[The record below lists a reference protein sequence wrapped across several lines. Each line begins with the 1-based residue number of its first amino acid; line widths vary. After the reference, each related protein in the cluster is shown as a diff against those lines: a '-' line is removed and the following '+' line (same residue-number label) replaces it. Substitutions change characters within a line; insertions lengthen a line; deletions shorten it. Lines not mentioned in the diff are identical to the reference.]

1 VFINYKTLVCLAVR
15 APTFLVLSFIII
27 FSTVSA
33 YAATVPDP
41 PTNPVA
47 NAVTPTQVNL
57 FWTPPSNN
65 GGAGINTYK
74 IEYKI
79 GSGSWSTLV
88 ATTSGPVTD
97 YAHTGLTTG
106 TTYTYRISAT
116 NNVGTSNP
124 SIEVSATLTS
134 SSTASLP
141 GAPTGLTG
149 VAASPTQANLS
160 WTAPSNNGGYPISG
174 YKIEYRIGAGSY
186 TSLVTN
192 TGTTTTSYSHTGLT
206 TGQIYVYRVYA
217 VTPFGTGTSSSNEV
231 VVQPT
236 SSSALTAP
244 GAPTGL
250 GATAISPTQVNLS
263 WTAPSNNGGSAITGY
278 KIEVKSGSGSYS
290 NLVSNT
296 GTTTTSYSHTGLTT
310 GTTYTY
316 RVSAINSIGTGAT
329 SSEASAT
336 PTSSSTSSVPSA
348 PTGLVATASS
358 ATQINLSW
366 SAPSNNGGFA
376 ITGYKIE
383 FKTGSDSFS
392 NLVSN
397 TGTTTTSY
405 SHTGLTTG
413 TTYVYRVS
421 AINQVGTGATSAES
435 SATPTGSSQSSS
447 VPGAVTSLV
456 ATAASPTQVNLSW
469 GTPSNNGGSA
479 ITGYKIESKKGSG
492 GSFETL
498 VANSQSTATSFS
510 HTGLTTGTTYYYRV
524 SAVNS
529 VGAGSQSE
537 TSATPKETTTP
548 TVTATAIS
556 PTAITLT
563 WVPPSQTYKQSI
575 TGYKIEQKIGQDSYV
590 VLQENA
596 GTATSYTISSLTTG
610 QTYTYVVSAHFT
622 LGSSPR
628 SADAT
633 ATPLSTSNAV
643 PPSQS
648 TSSTTINPPTN
659 LVATPYSPTKI
670 DLTWKAPTSTGIV
683 GYKIEVKK
691 GPGQFETL
699 TPSTLNA
706 TTKYSHVGV
715 ATGVTHVYR
724 IYTITSSGTS
734 LASSEASA
742 TPTLSTVPPAS
753 PITTKPPSPPTLSA
767 NLASPTQINLYWT
780 TPSSNGGA
788 SITGYTIEYK
798 IGADSY
804 RTLASKT
811 TSTTYSHTGLLANTY
826 SYRVYALNA
835 AGASVASNVVSIKT
849 VDPPTPVPKPE
860 PTKCGTGTIF
870 DEKTQTC
877 IVPSEPEPIV
887 DPEPV
892 PTTHIP
898 GFPDPNKDPQTY
910 VNRYNSEAAYK
921 AWFDRNF
928 PGKTIYEVVGLPE
941 PEPPQ
946 MQCGEGTHLDKGV
959 CIVDENPGPFG
970 GGCLIATAAHGTEL
984 APQVQHLRE
993 LRDGVLLNTK
1003 TGTTFMAGF
1012 NEFYY
1017 SFSPIVADW
1026 ERQSPLFRDVVR
1038 ITLTPM
1044 LSTLSILNH
1053 IDIDS
1058 ESKMLGYGLGI
1069 ILLNAGL
1076 YLVAPAFLV
1085 MIIQS
1090 KTKSGF
1096 FKKS

>member
-1 VFINYKTLVCLAVR
+1 LNKSL
-15 APTFLVLSFIII
+15 LVLSYVIIA
-27 FSTVSA
+27 VSFGSA
-33 YAATVPDP
+33 FAATAPDP
-41 PTNPVA
+41 PTNPSA
-47 NAVTPTQVNL
+47 TAISSTQVNI
-57 FWTPPSNN
+57 FWNPPANDG
-65 GGAGINTYK
+65 GGAITGYK

-79 GSGSWSTLV
+79 GSGSYSILV
-88 ATTSGPVTD
+88 ANTGSQSVT
-97 YAHTGLTTG
+97 YYSHTGLTSG
-106 TTYTYRISAT
+106 NTYTYKISAI
-116 NNVGTSNP
+116 NSIGTSNP
-124 SIEVSATLTS
+124 SSEVSATPSS
-134 SSTASLP
+134 SSTGTLP
-141 GAPTGLTG
+141 GAPTNLVG

-160 WTAPSNNGGYPISG
+160 WTAPANSGGYPITG
-174 YKIEYRIGAGSY
+174 YKIEYRIGSGSY
-186 TSLVTN
+186 TTLVDNTQNTN
-192 TGTTTTSYSHTGLT
+192 PTYSHTGLT
-206 TGQIYVYRVYA
+206 TNQVYLYRVYT
-217 VTPFGTGTSSSNEV
+217 VTAFGTSAQPSNEV

-244 GAPTGL
+244 GSPTGL
-250 GATAISPTQVNLS
+250 GATAVSPTQVNLS
-263 WTAPSNNGGSAITGY
+263 WTAPSNNGGSPITGY

-296 GTTTTSYSHTGLTT
+296 GNTATTYSHTGLTT

-316 RVSAINSIGTGAT
+316 RVSAINSIGTSSA
-329 SSEASAT
+329 SSETSAT
-336 PTSSSTSSVPSA
+336 PTSSSSSSVPSA

-358 ATQINLSW
+358 ATQVNLSW
-366 SAPSNNGGFA
+366 SAPSSNGGYA

-383 FKTGSDSFS
+383 YKIGSGAFS

-397 TGTTTTSY
+397 TGTTSTSY
-405 SHTGLTTG
+405 SHTGLSSG

-421 AINQVGTGATSAES
+421 AINQIGTGAASSEA
-435 SATPTGSSQSSS
+435 SATPTGSSQSAS
-447 VPGAVTSLV
+447 VPGSVTSLV

-469 GTPSNNGGSA
+469 GAPSNNGGSPV
-479 ITGYKIESKKGSG
+479 IGYKIEAKKGS

-498 VANSQSTATSFS
+498 VSNSQSTATSFS

-529 VGAGSQSE
+529 VGAGTQSE

-575 TGYKIEQKIGQDSYV
+575 TGYKIEQKVGQDSYV

-596 GTATSYTISSLTTG
+596 GTTTSYTISGLTTG

-622 LGSSPR
+622 LGASPR

-648 TSSTTINPPTN
+648 TTSSTVNPPTN
-659 LVATPYSPTKI
+659 IVATPYSPTRI

-699 TPSTLNA
+699 ASTQNA
-706 TTKYSHVGV
+706 TTKYSHTGV

-742 TPTLSTVPPAS
+742 TATLDTTPPAAPVTS
-753 PITTKPPSPPTLSA
+753 KPPSPPTLSA
-767 NLASPTQINLYWT
+767 NLASPNQINLYWT
-780 TPSSNGGA
+780 TPTNTGGA

-798 IGADSY
+798 IGSDQY
-804 RTLASKT
+804 RTLTAKT

-826 SYRVYALNA
+826 SYRVYALNP
-835 AGASVASNVVSIKT
+835 AGASVASNVVTLQTAEQPK
-849 VDPPTPVPKPE
+849 PEPKPE
-860 PTKCGTGTIF
+860 PTQCGTGTIF
-870 DEKTQTC
+870 DEKTQSC
-877 IVPSEPEPIV
+877 IVAPEPEPIV
-887 DPEPV
+887 DPEPADQV
-892 PTTHIP
+892 PQTHIP
-898 GFPDPNKDPQTY
+898 GFPDPAKDPQSY
-910 VNRYNSEAAYK
+910 VDRYNSEAAYK

-941 PEPPQ
+941 PEPPV
-946 MQCGEGTHLDKGV
+946 MVCGEGTHLEKGV
-959 CIVDENPGPFG
+959 CIPDENPGPFG
-970 GGCLIATAAHGTEL
+970 GGCLITTAAHGTEL
-984 APQVQHLRE
+984 APQVQTLRE
-993 LRDGVLLNTK
+993 IRDNVLFSTNS
-1003 TGTTFMAGF
+1003 GTTFMAGF

-1017 SFSPIVADW
+1017 SFSPGIADL
-1026 ERQSPLFRDVVR
+1026 ERQSPVFREIVKTT
-1038 ITLTPM
+1038 ITPM

-1053 IDIDS
+1053 ADIDS
-1058 ESKMLGYGLGI
+1058 ESELLGYGIGI
-1069 ILLNAGL
+1069 ILLNAGI
-1076 YLVAPAFLV
+1076 YIVAPTLAII
-1085 MIIQS
+1085 MIRDKI
-1090 KTKSGF
+1090 KSGF
-1096 FKKS
+1096 SKKS

>member
-1 VFINYKTLVCLAVR
+1 VNKSL
-15 APTFLVLSFIII
+15 LVLSYVIMM
-27 FSTVSA
+27 VSFGSA
-33 YAATVPDP
+33 FAATAPDA
-41 PTNPVA
+41 PTSPSA
-47 NAVTPTQVNL
+47 TAISSTQVNV
-57 FWTPPSNN
+57 FWNPPAND
-65 GGAGINTYK
+65 GGSAITGYK

-79 GSGSWSTLV
+79 GSGSYSILV
-88 ATTSGPVTD
+88 ANTGSQTITHYS
-97 YAHTGLTTG
+97 HTGLTSG
-106 TTYTYRISAT
+106 TTYTYKISAINAIGTGATSAEISAT
-116 NNVGTSNP
+116 P
-124 SIEVSATLTS
+124 SS
-134 SSTASLP
+134 SSTGTLP
-141 GAPTGLTG
+141 GAPTNLVG

-160 WTAPSNNGGYPISG
+160 WTAPSNSGGYPITG

-186 TSLVTN
+186 VTLVEN
-192 TGTTTTSYSHTGLT
+192 TLNTTPTYSHTGLT
-206 TGQIYVYRVYA
+206 TNQVYLYRVYS
-217 VTPFGTGTSSSNEV
+217 VTAFGTSTTPSNEV

-244 GAPTGL
+244 GSPTGL

-263 WTAPSNNGGSAITGY
+263 WTAPSNNGGSPITGY

-296 GTTTTSYSHTGLTT
+296 GNTATAYSHTGLTT

-316 RVSAINSIGTGAT
+316 RVSAINSIGTSAA
-329 SSEASAT
+329 SSETSAT
-336 PTSSSTSSVPSA
+336 PTSSSSSSVPSA

-358 ATQINLSW
+358 ATQVNLSW
-366 SAPSNNGGFA
+366 AAPSSNGGFA
-376 ITGYKIE
+376 ISGYKIE
-383 FKTGSDSFS
+383 FKTGSGAFA

-405 SHTGLTTG
+405 AHTGLTSG

-421 AINQVGTGATSAES
+421 AINQIGTGAASSEA
-435 SATPTGSSQSSS
+435 SATPTGSSSSAS
-447 VPGAVTSLV
+447 VPGSVTSFV

-469 GTPSNNGGSA
+469 GAPSNNGGSA
-479 ITGYKIESKKGSG
+479 ITGYKIEAKKGSG

-548 TVTATAIS
+548 TVTATAVS

-575 TGYKIEQKIGQDSYV
+575 TGYKIEQKVGQDSYV
-590 VLQENA
+590 VLDENA
-596 GTATSYTISSLTTG
+596 GTSTSYTISALTTG

-622 LGSSPR
+622 LGASPR

-633 ATPLSTSNAV
+633 ATPLTTSNAV

-648 TSSTTINPPTN
+648 TTTSTVNPPTGI
-659 LVATPYSPTKI
+659 VATPYSPTRI

-706 TTKYSHVGV
+706 TTKYSHTGV

-724 IYTITSSGTS
+724 ISTITSSGTS
-734 LASSEASA
+734 LASSEATA
-742 TPTLSTVPPAS
+742 TATLDTTPPAQPVTS
-753 PITTKPPSPPTLSA
+753 KPPTPPTLSA

-780 TPSSNGGA
+780 TPSNTGGA
-788 SITGYTIEYK
+788 SITGYAIEYK

-804 RTLASKT
+804 RTLTSKT

-826 SYRVYALNA
+826 SYRVYALNP
-835 AGASVASNVVSIKT
+835 AGSSVASNVVTIQT
-849 VDPPTPVPKPE
+849 AETPKPE
-860 PTKCGTGTIF
+860 PKPEINCGTGTIY
-870 DEKTQTC
+870 DEATGSC
-877 IVPSEPEPIV
+877 ILAPEPEPQV

-898 GFPDPNKDPQTY
+898 GFPDPTKDPQSY
-910 VNRYNSEAAYK
+910 VERYNSEAAYK

-941 PEPPQ
+941 PEPPEF
-946 MQCGEGTHLDKGV
+946 QCGEGTHLEGGV
-959 CIVDENPGPFG
+959 CVVDQSPGPLG
-970 GGCLIATAAHGTEL
+970 GQCAIATAAYGSEL
-984 APQVQHLRE
+984 APQVQMLRE
-993 LRDGVLLNTK
+993 VRDGALLGTSS
-1003 TGTTFMAGF
+1003 GTTFLTGF

-1017 SFSPIVADW
+1017 TFSPTIADW
-1026 ERQSPLFRDVVR
+1026 ERHSPLFKEVVK
-1038 ITLTPM
+1038 ITITPM
-1044 LSTLSILNH
+1044 LSTLSILQFT
-1053 IDIDS
+1053 DIDS
-1058 ESKMLGYGLGI
+1058 EQEMLGYGIGI
-1069 ILLNAGL
+1069 ILLNAGI
-1076 YLVAPAFLV
+1076 YLGVPAFA
-1085 MIIQS
+1085 IIALRN
-1090 KTKSGF
+1090 KAGF